1 MKRHARR
8 PLVLLAGVLAVAA
21 VAAAAACGG
30 SPSPAAAGAANS
42 TATTTNAPASSS
54 TSSASRSS
62 SASGTSTQRGAA
74 RGPNGFRSGNFAA
87 VAGTLQGIN
96 GDTLTVQTSQGVQQV
111 QVAAN
116 APVQITA
123 TGTVADLTRGTRV
136 TVGYQRALDGTI
148 TALSITELPTSTN
161 PTTSGGSSS
170 GGAPGGGGFFRR
182 GGGGFAPGG
191 GGGGFFRRGGDA
203 NGGAAGGGTG
213 SGSSGAG
220 APLIGTIGSVS
231 GNVVALETQQGELK
245 LSTNNQTVIR
255 HTSDGTVADLKTGMS
270 VIAIGAKDSNNVV
283 QARDVR
289 VVPAGSISASGGNGG
304 GFPGFPGF
312 GGFGGGRDFGGGGNR
327 TFGGGAPGGNAPS
340 GSAPS
345 TSSSG

>member
-1 MKRHARR
+1 
-8 PLVLLAGVLAVAA
+8 
-21 VAAAAACGG
+21 
-30 SPSPAAAGAANS
+30 
-42 TATTTNAPASSS
+42 
-54 TSSASRSS
+54 
-62 SASGTSTQRGAA
+62 
-74 RGPNGFRSGNFAA
+74 
-87 VAGTLQGIN
+87 LQGIN

-123 TGTVADLTRGTRV
+123 TGTVADLTRGDRV

-148 TALSITELPTSTN
+148 TALSITELPTSTS
-161 PTTSGGSSS
+161 PTTSGGST
-170 GGAPGGGGFFRR
+170 GNAAPGGGGFFRG

-191 GGGGFFRRGGDA
+191 SGGTFFRRGGSA
-203 NGGAAGGGTG
+203 NGDGAAGGGTG
-213 SGSSGAG
+213 AGSSGAG

-245 LSTNNQTVIR
+245 LTTNNQTVIR
-255 HTSDGTVADLKTGMS
+255 HTTDGTVANLKAGMS

-327 TFGGGAPGGNAPS
+327 TFGGGTPGGGAPS
-340 GSAPS
+340 GGAPS
-345 TSSSG
+345 ASNSG